1 MRFYNWLICKLFKIC
16 EIEIIKA
23 NEETQGKEKTIDSV
37 STREVPDEATVDF
50 MDENFYRDDLA
61 GFAGSRKKQEADQRL
76 DEQKNKNETSTKDEF
91 QFDR

>member
-37 STREVPDEATVDF
+37 STREVPDKATVDF
-50 MDENFYRDDLA
+50 MDENFYRDNLA
-61 GFAGSRKKQEADQRL
+61 GFTGSGEKQEADQRL
-76 DEQKNKNETSTKDEF
+76 AEQKNKDQTSTKIRFD
-91 QFDR
+91 FDR

>member
-23 NEETQGKEKTIDSV
+23 NEETQSKEKTIDSV

-50 MDENFYRDDLA
+50 MDKNFYRDNLA
-61 GFAGSRKKQEADQRL
+61 GFASGGEKQEADQRL
-76 DEQKNKNETSTKDEF
+76 VEQKNKDQTSTKIRFD
-91 QFDR
+91 FDR